1 MFKNIKTLFDK
12 NQISTNIINKDIT
25 VILDNGHGIEN
36 NIL

>member
-1 MFKNIKTLFDK
+1 MLQNLFKPKSQNNTIK
-12 NQISTNIINKDIT
+12 KDIT